1 VTRALVTVAVMFT
14 TAAAAPA
21 AKSSTAPTPEAVGNR
36 QIVGIL
42 DVRAEGLAS
51 DVAAQFEKQLELQID
66 TKRFYLA
73 TRARMRQAM
82 TSSTRWAEGCVIGTC
97 LRDVKAQTGA
107 GIVVLAALSG
117 SGTSFGY
124 VVTLVRT
131 DTGRVLAQESGRCDV
146 CVITEAMNQ
155 GAATIVRLLREVP
168 QVLTDEDQV
177 KAAQF
182 DLAAAPLRARVDK
195 LEDADRHHRHLGIA
209 LTVVGLIAAGVGV
222 AVYAT
227 TDHDAG
233 LATTAGG
240 AGLAA
245 SGLVVLAF

>member
-1 VTRALVTVAVMFT
+1 MKRAVVTVAMLFA
-14 TAAAAPA
+14 TAAAGPAAPA
-21 AKSSTAPTPEAVGNR
+21 GPGDR

-42 DVRAEGLAS
+42 DVRVEGLAP
-51 DVAAQFEKQLELQID
+51 DIAAQFEKKLEEKID
-66 TKRFYLA
+66 AKRFYLA
-73 TRARMRQAM
+73 TRARMREAM
-82 TSSTRWAEGCVIGTC
+82 TRSTRWAEGCVIGTC

-117 SGTSFGY
+117 SKTSFGY

-146 CVITEAMNQ
+146 CLVTEAMSQ

-168 QVLTDEDQV
+168 QVLTDDDQV
-177 KAAQF
+177 KAAQV
-182 DLAAAPLRARVDK
+182 DLAAAPLRARVDA
-195 LEDADRHHRHLGIA
+195 LEDADRHHRRLGIA

-233 LATTAGG
+233 LATAAGG
-240 AGLAA
+240 GGLAA
-245 SGLVVLAF
+245 SGLFVLAF